1 VDPLNEIDHAL
12 LEETYKVERA
22 EALKNDYETVDACV
36 SMDEF
41 VERKWTN
48 MGDGIVE
55 KLGDSNL
62 YLQRTSVLGDVDRH
76 GKRKKYTIAVRKADG
91 RWTCACMHWKTRCN
105 AKEGPMPGTS
115 SLSTN
120 GR

>member
-41 VERKWTN
+41 VERSVNPASGRCSTF
-48 MGDGIVE
+48 DE
-55 KLGDSNL
+55 HFLHLS
-62 YLQRTSVLGDVDRH
+62 LQVPSVQAW
-76 GKRKKYTIAVRKADG
+76 I
-91 RWTCACMHWKTRCN
+91 
-105 AKEGPMPGTS
+105 
-115 SLSTN
+115 
-120 GR
+120 